1 MGILDK
7 ILGRGWEWYLARA
20 EKSLRDED
28 FGEALH
34 NVRKAES
41 LLGEG
46 AGSED
51 KSRIESLRVR
61 VMRATY
67 DHALASAKAFL
78 ASKQNSEAARNAID
92 RALRHALTQEERD
105 AVSSL
110 VEAQLQLSQPVDK
123 VMEEVRV
130 AHSGQANVLTDSD
143 KWSMYVT
150 HLPFAKAHRYD
161 ELGDAFKAAWIALQE
176 GGVDEAI
183 AGLEAVLKAHP
194 GNPDVMAE
202 LGRAYH
208 GKGELAKAE
217 KFLTKA
223 DHGRADVET
232 KISRVQVL
240 WAMQRFDIAEMV
252 LQAAHDLAPED
263 SGVLAAIAQH
273 GLLSKDYASGI
284 DAIEVLIETHP
295 EDVSVHRLGGRLYL
309 ESGDDDKA
317 LACFEAVNR
326 LFWKVD
332 PQTKK
337 LTIDQNSAAAAAG
350 LYVKRGENLERAAE
364 LLDAVRSLTE
374 GETHVAICLQLAQV
388 YEKMGKSS
396 RRLEMI
402 DEAMRFM
409 DVVYEASEGQ
419 DRVNMCLRYADL
431 CEMRDGQ
438 DAAMKGKALEMLN
451 EAREIVQAEVDKG
464 NPLAAVVVEV
474 IQKRIEGE
482 PLPSP
487 EALAE
492 RQMAVLKGMAEA
504 RGVDASGQKLYASAE
519 DGVLESTED
528 GVSES
533 ESGEDESKEEE

>member
-7 ILGRGWEWYLARA
+7 ILGRGWEWYLGRA

-28 FGEALH
+28 FGEAMH
-34 NVRKAES
+34 NVKKAES
-41 LLGEG
+41 KLCEG
-46 AGSED
+46 VGDEA
-51 KSRIESLRVR
+51 KSRVESLRVR

-67 DHALASAKAFL
+67 DHALTSAKAFL

-110 VEAQLQLSQPVDK
+110 VEAQLELSKPVDK

-130 AHSGQANVLTDSD
+130 AHSEADVLTDSD
-143 KWSMYVT
+143 KSSMYVT

-161 ELGDAFKAAWIALQE
+161 ELGDAFKGAWIALQE
-176 GGVDEAI
+176 GRVDEAI
-183 AGLEAVLKAHP
+183 EGLEAVLKEHP

-217 KFLTKA
+217 KHLTKA

-284 DAIEVLIETHP
+284 EAIEVLIETHP

-317 LACFEAVNR
+317 LVCFEAVNR

-350 LYVKRGENLERAAE
+350 LYMKRGENLARAAE

-409 DVVYEASEGQ
+409 DAVYEASEGQ
-419 DRVNMCLRYADL
+419 DRINMCLRYADL

-438 DAAMKGKALEMLN
+438 DAAMTGKALAMLN
-451 EAREIVQAEVDKG
+451 EAREMVQAEVDKG
-464 NPLAAVVVEV
+464 NPLAAVVVDV

-504 RGVDASGQKLYASAE
+504 RGVDASGQKLYSSIE
-519 DGVLESTED
+519 DG
-528 GVSES
+528 ES
-533 ESGEDESKEEE
+533 ESGSGEDKADEEE